1 MAFMGGNTAE
11 WHKLVDGLSFADDAT
26 DANAFS
32 GHFGLA
38 DMARAADAIDR
49 VPAPPDPALA
59 DPIREAASAAW
70 PAGNATAA
78 AAMGGGAASTMSMG
92 IGMGTGAGAGAGAAA
107 THFETVMRSIS
118 RSEPKPRTR

>member
-70 PAGNATAA
+70 PK
-78 AAMGGGAASTMSMG
+78 GGFHVLDAPSSVPVKHGCLK
-92 IGMGTGAGAGAGAAA
+92 
-107 THFETVMRSIS
+107 
-118 RSEPKPRTR
+118 KP

>member
-1 MAFMGGNTAE
+1 MRGAADADTSEEGARTPHSSAGSMAFMGGNTAE

-59 DPIREAASAAW
+59 DPIREAASAARC
-70 PAGNATAA
+70 AKEHFSGQRLAVRQRR
-78 AAMGGGAASTMSMG
+78 STQS
-92 IGMGTGAGAGAGAAA
+92 TS
-107 THFETVMRSIS
+107 FVQPPQPLER
-118 RSEPKPRTR
+118 